1 MSFTGTIVISQN
13 PVTGWER
20 YNRTLGISVD
30 KGVIGYRNLRVEE
43 RAESGYYRSRF
54 RLYGPREFLS
64 EFLVDG
70 LSRQVEVFHPDGRKK
85 WEGMVYEMKLETGTA
100 TMRTSL
106 DNLSNKV
113 WARYRITGA
122 GATSRSAVQEDAAS
136 QARYGIKEFIL
147 GCGELESVNVANQV
161 ATQYLRLHKNPTP
174 APTAIKIGKG
184 IIDESY
190 IEIECRGFFETLYWR
205 VYNNTGAASNQGAS
219 AQVADIIGERES
231 VEIGYP
237 AVWDQTFDEQI
248 ADFDAISPAWDK
260 HADFE
265 EGNLND
271 FDAVVDA
278 DGDLNAAMAAVH
290 DGTWGIE
297 ITFDD
302 ANLAYGR
309 LDMLAA
315 NQVTA
320 IAPFW
325 FNPNSFALDANRR
338 VQLCVGHSGV
348 QTQIFFDI
356 RWTGTHWQWR
366 ANCRTDTGVL
376 YSTWANLPGVE
387 DDWHWVVLMWA
398 AATGIGNNDGYL
410 YTYIDGSLLHSHT
423 GVDNDTKDIDYFIFG
438 MTFTDSVG
446 FGGSFYMD
454 ELYIDPVG
462 APMVNTLAVR
472 NGTYGL
478 VIPILD
484 TTARYGEFTGPANE
498 TEITI
503 ERWIHPN
510 ALAMADGDIFAVTEG
525 LGSGAVATSVRTN
538 LERRAGNYEL
548 SLAVYDDS
556 SVLLSA
562 EPIVITGTWHLIR
575 TVLKVA
581 TGAGN
586 DDGQAYLFVD
596 NGKVSEI
603 EEIDN
608 DGYDVDSI
616 RFGAVSG
623 LDAGTYG
630 LLYMDDCRWSDDVV
644 ITVTSESGV
653 AQFVARSELRT
664 NSTLVSKI
672 YDADRKAGDIV
683 SDIARLGDAGYK
695 RWLVYM
701 TDGRTFVYDQATPAE
716 RE

>member
-1 MSFTGTIVISQN
+1 MSFTGTVVISQN

-20 YNRTLGISVD
+20 YSRTLGISVD
-30 KGVIGYRNLRVEE
+30 KGVVGYRNLRVEE
-43 RAESGYYRSRF
+43 RAESGYYRCRF

-85 WEGMVYEMKLETGTA
+85 WEGLVYEMKLETGTA

-122 GATSRSAVQEDAAS
+122 GVTSRSTVQEDAAS
-136 QARYGIKEFIL
+136 QTRYGIKEFIL
-147 GCGELESVNVANQV
+147 GCGELEAADVANQV

-184 IIDESY
+184 IIDEAF
-190 IEIECRGFFETLYWR
+190 IEVEGRGFFETLLWR
-205 VYNNTGAASNQGAS
+205 VWNNTGAAANQGAS
-219 AQVADIIGERES
+219 AQIADIIGERES

-248 ADFDAISPAWDK
+248 ADFDAISPTWDK

-265 EGNLND
+265 EGDTSD
-271 FDAVVDA
+271 FDAVQDA
-278 DGDLNAAMAAVH
+278 DGDLNAAMAAAH

-297 ITFDD
+297 ITFDN
-302 ANLAYGR
+302 AVQATGR
-309 LDMLAA
+309 LDALAVD
-315 NQVTA
+315 QTSGVLCL
-320 IAPFW
+320 W
-325 FNPNSFALDANRR
+325 FNPNTVGLDNGAWITLVASFDGVAATAWGLQMYNNGGTYQIRPYHYDDFAAFQAGTLQDIPDAYCHLLIMFNRSTGAGNDDGWLR
-338 VQLCVGHSGV
+338 FYIDADLKQN
-348 QTQIFFDI
+348 
-356 RWTGTHWQWR
+356 WTGH
-366 ANCRTDTGVL
+366 
-376 YSTWANLPGVE
+376 
-387 DDWHWVVLMWA
+387 
-398 AATGIGNNDGYL
+398 
-410 YTYIDGSLLHSHT
+410 
-423 GVDNDTKDIDYFIFG
+423 DNDTKDWDTFQLG
-438 MTFTDSVG
+438 MFWTNSAG

-454 ELYIDPVG
+454 EIYIDPVG
-462 APMVNTLAVR
+462 APMVNTLAAR

-478 VIPILD
+478 MIPIMD

-510 ALAMADGDIFAVTEG
+510 TLEMADGDIFAVMEG

-586 DDGQAYLFVD
+586 DDGMAYLFVD

-603 EEIDN
+603 EGIDN

-616 RFGAVSG
+616 RCGAVSG

-644 ITVTSESGV
+644 ITLTSESGV

-716 RE
+716 RD